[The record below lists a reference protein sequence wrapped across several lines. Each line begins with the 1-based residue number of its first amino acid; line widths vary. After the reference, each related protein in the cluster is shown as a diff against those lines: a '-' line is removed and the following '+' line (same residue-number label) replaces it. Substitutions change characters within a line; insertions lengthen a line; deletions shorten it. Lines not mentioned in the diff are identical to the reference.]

1 MGKRKYFDNAA
12 DLRPHKNIYFDN
24 AATSWP
30 KPEGVAASMTAFLN
44 DIGANPGR
52 SGHRLSVQASRVV
65 YETRE
70 SLAQMFGVRDP
81 LRITFAHN
89 ITGALNRALRGSLT
103 PGDHIITSS
112 MEHNSMM
119 RPLRALEKT
128 GVELTILPCT
138 SQGEL
143 DPAGV
148 RKAIKRNTKLIAL
161 LHASNVTGTLL
172 PVKEIGSLARSHHL
186 LFLVDTAQTAGSVP
200 VNMEAD
206 NIDLL
211 AFTGHK
217 SLYGPTG
224 TGGLIIGERVDLS
237 QFQPDTRGGTGS
249 WSEKEEQPTFLP
261 DKFES
266 GTLNTVGLAGLL
278 TSVRWLLEKG
288 VKKIQKEK
296 EQLSTYLI
304 NNLKSLPGITV
315 YGTLNQ
321 RNMTSVVSFTV
332 KDMSPS
338 EIGRRLDEEYNIF
351 CRVGL
356 HCAPAAHKTIGTFPV
371 GTVRFGLGAFN
382 TKEEIDYSIKAIRT
396 IIEGSR

>member
-1 MGKRKYFDNAA
+1 MEKS
-12 DLRPHKNIYFDN
+12 IYFDN

-52 SGHRLSVQASRVV
+52 SGHRLSVKASRVV

-70 SLAQMFGVRDP
+70 LIARMFGVRDP

-89 ITGALNRALRGSLT
+89 ITGALNRALHGILR

-119 RPLRALEKT
+119 RPLRALEKM

-138 SQGEL
+138 GQGEL
-143 DPAGV
+143 DPEEA
-148 RKAIKRNTKLIAL
+148 RKAIKGNTKLIAL

-172 PVKEIGSLARSHHL
+172 PIKEIGSLTRSHNL
-186 LFLVDTAQTAGSVP
+186 LFLVDTAQTAGAVP

-206 NIDLL
+206 DIDLL

-237 QFQPDTRGGTGS
+237 QFHPEIMGGTGS

-266 GTLNTVGLAGLL
+266 GTLNAVGLAGLL
-278 TSVRWLLEKG
+278 TSVHWLLEKG

-296 EQLSTYLI
+296 EQLSKYVI
-304 NNLKSLPGITV
+304 NNLMSLSGVTV
-315 YGTLNQ
+315 YGTLNE
-321 RNMTSVVSFTV
+321 RTMTSVVSFTV
-332 KDMSPS
+332 KDISPS

-356 HCAPAAHKTIGTFPV
+356 HCAPSAHKTIGTFPA
-371 GTVRFGLGAFN
+371 GTVRFGLGVFN
-382 TKEEIDYSIKAIRT
+382 TKDEIDYSLQAIHT
-396 IIEGSR
+396 IIEESR